1 MSQIELSEVL
11 GALSVVA
18 DLGVGAPA
26 ETGIGSALLA
36 GRLGRRLGVP
46 EAECANLFYAS
57 LLRFIGCSVAV
68 PETIA
73 LSLGD
78 VHGYQRGLA
87 LADLGDA
94 ADIMARL
101 DAEMA
106 TEAPETARR
115 ASLETIGGVLGDAEV
130 MSGVTRSHC
139 DLAAQ
144 LARDVGLPE
153 AVAEALGQVYERWDG
168 RGLPEGTEDEGLS
181 LAARVLHVTTAFEL
195 HRRTLGLESALQ
207 QVRAR
212 RGGQFD
218 PVLCDAVTAAPAELV
233 RGLEAGTLLTLFLD
247 EAPGSLCIGSERI
260 IDVARACGHN
270 VDHRSVFTLGHSEG
284 VADLVARA
292 GAAAEL
298 PEEVCERL
306 RIAGHFHDIG
316 RVGISSAIWDK
327 PGPLTRAERARV
339 EHHTFLTD
347 DILRASPALEGF
359 ATLASSA
366 HERPKGRG
374 YHRRLETPA
383 LLGQLL
389 AAANTFHAMREQRPW
404 RAAKSS
410 ETAADELLA
419 EANEDRLD
427 RRAVHAVLD
436 AVGGRRS
443 SRSALPGNLSKREAE
458 VLCLLAQGMTNR
470 QIGGQ
475 LFISEKTVEHHVGH
489 VYDKIGSRGRA
500 NAAMFAVKHGLCAK

>member
-1 MSQIELSEVL
+1 MSRIELSEVL

-26 ETGIGSALLA
+26 ETGIGAALVA
-36 GRLGRRLGVP
+36 GRLGRRLGVS

-78 VHGYQRGLA
+78 VHGYQRALA
-87 LADLGDA
+87 LADLDNRD
-94 ADIMARL
+94 DIMARL

-106 TEAPETARR
+106 TDEPDAARR

-130 MSGVTRSHC
+130 MGNVTRSHC

-144 LARDVGLPE
+144 LARDVGLPP
-153 AVAEALGQVYERWDG
+153 AVPEALGQVYERWDG
-168 RGLPEGTEDEGLS
+168 GGLPEGTERDGLA

-195 HRRTLGLESALQ
+195 HRKTLGLDSALEQ
-207 QVRAR
+207 IRSR

-233 RGLEAGTLLTLFLD
+233 RGLEAGTLLNLFLD
-247 EAPGSLCIGSERI
+247 EAPGSLCMDSNRI

-270 VDHRSVFTLGHSEG
+270 VDHRSVHTLGHSEG

-292 GAAAEL
+292 GAAVGL
-298 PEEVCERL
+298 PADVCERL
-306 RIAGHFHDIG
+306 RIVGHFHDIG
-316 RVGISSAIWDK
+316 RVGISSRIWDK
-327 PGPLTRAERARV
+327 PGPLTRAERVRV
-339 EHHTFLTD
+339 EQHTFLTD
-347 DILRASPALEGF
+347 DILRASPALETF

-366 HERPKGRG
+366 HERLNGVG
-374 YHRRLETPA
+374 YHRRLDAPDQ
-383 LLGQLL
+383 LGQLL
-389 AAANTFHAMREQRPW
+389 AAANSYHAMREPRPW
-404 RAAKSS
+404 RPGKSA
-410 ETAADELLA
+410 ETAANELLA
-419 EANEDRLD
+419 DANEERID

-436 AVGGRRS
+436 AVGARRVS
-443 SRSALPGNLSKREAE
+443 QSALPGNLSKREAE

-470 QIGGQ
+470 QIGDK

-500 NAAMFAVKHGLCAK
+500 SAAMFAVKHGLCTK

>member
-94 ADIMARL
+94 DDIMARL

-144 LARDVGLPE
+144 LARDVGLPT

-218 PVLCDAVTAAPAELV
+218 PVLCDAVMAAPEELV
-233 RGLEAGTLLTLFLD
+233 RGLEAGTLLNLFLD

-270 VDHRSVFTLGHSEG
+270 VDHRSVYTLGHSEG
-284 VADLVARA
+284 VADLAARA

-298 PEEVCERL
+298 PEDVCDRL

-339 EHHTFLTD
+339 EQHTFLTD
-347 DILRASPALEGF
+347 DILRASPALESF

-374 YHRRLETPA
+374 YHRRLETPD

-404 RAAKSS
+404 RAAKSG